1 MFGLFS
7 SKEKDRERAEAI
19 IKVMHDYYNAA
30 RAKFPDKKEIFYL
43 ALAWVIYAKK
53 HHPDQY
59 AKDNFS
65 FLVMPASS
73 DTLIFSFLESPDSID
88 ALSYFMVN
96 KERLGVAKEYE
107 PKFNEIMA
115 KIKATQIAQT
125 EQATKDMVDY
135 LSDEIDN
142 LESISEKDF

>member
-1 MFGLFS
+1 MFGLFG
-7 SKEKDRERAEAI
+7 SKEEDREKAEAI

-30 RAKFPDKKEIFYL
+30 RAKFADKKEIFYL
-43 ALAWVIYAKK
+43 ALAWVIYVKK

-59 AKDNFS
+59 SKDSFS
-65 FLVMPASS
+65 FLMMPASS

-96 KERLGVAKEYE
+96 KERLSVAKEYE
-107 PKFNEIMA
+107 PKFNKIMA
-115 KIKATQIAQT
+115 KIKPTQIAQS

-142 LESISEKDF
+142 LEGISEKDF